1 MEVATDG
8 PTSTSPSPWQ
18 VTSKEVLQD
27 WTRQVLADLD
37 AVELF
42 DLPSGDTI
50 YRVFLLPGCLQLDLS
65 FTPEPGFGA
74 AGPRFRLLFGRAHA
88 RPFAEPPSAQD
99 LFGWAVAYARD
110 ARACVERRRWWQA
123 EYCVSAIRDNALA
136 LACRRRGLPARFGRG
151 YDDLPAEVLEPFQP
165 AIVRSLSREGL
176 LEALGAAV
184 EGLLRESAE
193 VAELAEKA
201 GPRLRELLA
210 AEPATDS
217 HRTYANH
224 PIWVIGPHSPG
235 VSMVSYSVDRPVPR
249 AGQLL
254 SGWGVRVD
262 RGGVGSDEPR

>member
-1 MEVATDG
+1 MFTVEERDAARDHVLEIAASDRRVVAGAVVGSLAHGGGDRWSDLDLTFAVAGD
-8 PTSTSPSPWQ
+8 
-18 VTSKEVLQD
+18 VAVAEVLQD

-210 AEPATDS
+210 AEPNG
-217 HRTYANH
+217 H
-224 PIWVIGPHSPG
+224 
-235 VSMVSYSVDRPVPR
+235 
-249 AGQLL
+249 
-254 SGWGVRVD
+254 
-262 RGGVGSDEPR
+262 